1 MRALLAPGR
10 ADPRHVRQRWLVRH
24 GGAATE
30 DARRAVVKLLVD
42 AARQTSVERRILPW
56 ADIPIELGG
65 KDVPLA
71 VFEGD
76 DPSQVRLAPAPRPL
90 AAVD

>member
-10 ADPRHVRQRWLVRH
+10 ADPRRVRQRWLVRH

-42 AARQTSVERRILPW
+42 AARQTSVERRILALSRASW
-56 ADIPIELGG
+56 QRSSWGVGAT
-65 KDVPLA
+65 
-71 VFEGD
+71 
-76 DPSQVRLAPAPRPL
+76 PRC
-90 AAVD
+90 